1 VNYLLEYDGCVIRSD
16 ENREVS
22 VMVTVNRSD
31 FVKGVSAAA
40 VGVALGV
47 AGVGSAAVGAELPKV
62 AKGASSPSSPEFIRR
77 VISLGDNLRFKDDT
91 GALSVQLT
99 DHDLRARFGFG
110 DDDVKHLRAVVAES
124 ARGDKSVFNQDYE
137 ARSGAR
143 FYISYDDLTAGV
155 FAVLATAAAAGPEP
169 LAAAWV
175 GVSSMIG
182 GPVGTVVSGGVA
194 LLGIGFFVN
203 LAGKILGAIAQ
214 GKGVALY
221 LDWGFPPI
229 VPEIE

>member
-1 VNYLLEYDGCVIRSD
+1 
-16 ENREVS
+16 
-22 VMVTVNRSD
+22 MVTVNRSD

-99 DHDLRARFGFG
+99 DDDLRTRFGFG

-124 ARGDKSVFNQDYE
+124 ARGDKSVLNQDYE

-155 FAVLATAAAAGPEP
+155 FAVLATAAAGPEP

-194 LLGIGFFVN
+194 LLGLGFFVN

>member
-1 VNYLLEYDGCVIRSD
+1 
-16 ENREVS
+16 
-22 VMVTVNRSD
+22 M
-31 FVKGVSAAA
+31 
-40 VGVALGV
+40 
-47 AGVGSAAVGAELPKV
+47 
-62 AKGASSPSSPEFIRR
+62 
-77 VISLGDNLRFKDDT
+77 
-91 GALSVQLT
+91 
-99 DHDLRARFGFG
+99 
-110 DDDVKHLRAVVAES
+110 KHLRAVVAES

-155 FAVLATAAAAGPEP
+155 FAVLAAGPEP